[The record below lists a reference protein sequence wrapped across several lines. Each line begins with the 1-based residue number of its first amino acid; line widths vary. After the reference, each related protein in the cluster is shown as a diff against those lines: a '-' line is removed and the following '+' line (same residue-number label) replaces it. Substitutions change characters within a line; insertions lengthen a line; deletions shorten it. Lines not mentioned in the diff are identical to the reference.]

1 MIVPYLY
8 IQDIPENEDQEFF
21 TSANYEEGLQGM
33 VVLDAEAP
41 RSELLRIEK
50 KICGVFL
57 QNGLYPITTSASPY
71 GVLLFKTESQK
82 TMQIL
87 VGASV
92 LMGVMSISGIC
103 ISVTAKLNR
112 NLQRYGIEM
121 MNGQSTGTILAAF
134 LLEILLIIA
143 AAMGLAVWQF
153 MDMIRYNLVFL
164 WMILGFGLL
173 AAAVTSLIFIRK
185 LRTVDIEEIIRR
197 EE

>member
-1 MIVPYLY
+1 
-8 IQDIPENEDQEFF
+8 
-21 TSANYEEGLQGM
+21 
-33 VVLDAEAP
+33 
-41 RSELLRIEK
+41 
-50 KICGVFL
+50 
-57 QNGLYPITTSASPY
+57 
-71 GVLLFKTESQK
+71 
-82 TMQIL
+82 
-87 VGASV
+87 
-92 LMGVMSISGIC
+92 
-103 ISVTAKLNR
+103 
-112 NLQRYGIEM
+112 

-143 AAMGLAVWQF
+143 AAMGLAAWQF

>member
-1 MIVPYLY
+1 
-8 IQDIPENEDQEFF
+8 
-21 TSANYEEGLQGM
+21 
-33 VVLDAEAP
+33 
-41 RSELLRIEK
+41 
-50 KICGVFL
+50 
-57 QNGLYPITTSASPY
+57 
-71 GVLLFKTESQK
+71 
-82 TMQIL
+82 
-87 VGASV
+87 
-92 LMGVMSISGIC
+92 
-103 ISVTAKLNR
+103 
-112 NLQRYGIEM
+112 